1 MRSAR
6 RQGFLVLGTGIVALG
21 ALLSAQTKITPPR
34 NKYTPEQDVQLGREA
49 AADVRKQYPL
59 IEDSFL
65 GAYLDRLGKRLVA
78 AAPAD
83 LNNPVFEY
91 SFTPVNLKDI
101 NAFALPGGPMFVNRG
116 MFEAAAGEGE
126 VVGVMAHELS
136 HVLLRHGTANA
147 TKAQGFQFGQLAGA
161 ITGAVV
167 GGGWGELISQSSQFG
182 LGTWLLKYSRDYEKQ
197 ADLLGAQIMAR
208 AGYDP
213 RDLGR
218 MFEAIQRQGGSGA
231 PQWLNSHPNPGNRS
245 EYIAK
250 EAAMLQVARGE
261 SVAADFQQARG
272 RFASLPPAASMAEL
286 ARATDP
292 AGTGR
297 PAETGA
303 GRIGEPVPAPSDQ
316 FRKVQ
321 GGRLFDADVPV
332 NWQAV
337 SSNSSIKYV
346 PLNGY
351 GATTG
356 GQTVF
361 THGVELG
368 VSRASS
374 RDLHEATKSLLV
386 AFARSNPDL
395 RQAGDPR
402 AIQMARRSGL
412 AVPLLNRSALGEPE
426 RIGVYTTFLADG
438 NLFYFATIV
447 PEREADQYRL
457 VFDRIGRSIRLRDAR

>member
-1 MRSAR
+1 MRRISVIVA
-6 RQGFLVLGTGIVALG
+6 GAVLGLSV
-21 ALLSAQTKITPPR
+21 LLSAQTKITPPK
-34 NKYTPEQDVQLGREA
+34 NKYKPEQDVQIGREA
-49 AADVRKQYPL
+49 AAEVRKQYPV
-59 IEDSFL
+59 IEDSYL
-65 GAYLDRLGKRLVA
+65 AGYLDRLGRRLVSA
-78 AAPAD
+78 SPPD
-83 LNNPVFEY
+83 LNNRLFEY

-116 MFEAAAGEGE
+116 MFEAAGGEGE

-147 TKAQGFQFGQLAGA
+147 TKAQGFQLGQLAGA

-167 GGGWGELISQSSQFG
+167 GGGWGEVISQSSQFG
-182 LGTWLLKYSRDYEKQ
+182 LGTWLLKYSREYEKQ
-197 ADLLGAQIMAR
+197 ADLLGVQIMAR

-218 MFEAIQRQGGSGA
+218 MFETIQRQGGGGA

-245 EYIAK
+245 AYIAK
-250 EAAMLQVARGE
+250 EAAQLQVGPRQTT
-261 SVAADFQQARG
+261 AADFQQARG
-272 RFASLPPAASMAEL
+272 RFASLAPAKSMAEL
-286 ARATDP
+286 ARAEDP
-292 AGTGR
+292 ANTGR
-297 PAETGA
+297 PTEGATA
-303 GRIGEPVPAPSDQ
+303 GRIGDPVPAPAAQ

-321 GGRLFDADVPV
+321 GGRLFDAEVPV
-332 NWQAV
+332 NWQAI
-337 SSNSSIKYV
+337 SANSSIKYV
-346 PLNGY
+346 PPNGY
-351 GATTG
+351 GAASG

-374 RDLHEATKSLLV
+374 RDLQEATQSLIV

-395 RQAGDPR
+395 RQAGDAREISMAERR
-402 AIQMARRSGL
+402 AL
-412 AVPLLNRSALGEPE
+412 AVPLVNRSALGGSE
-426 RIGVYTTFLADG
+426 RLGVYTTFLADG
-438 NLFYFATIV
+438 NLFYYATIV